1 MFNGLWSLATSGLQD
16 LCCASQRG
24 HRDRSGPLFPEAQ
37 GVGEWTLHPDV
48 YRCSSQTVSVGSS
61 RAVRPRVSF
70 VGDVPELSEKEK
82 TVDTDSTSDE
92 DGADS
97 WFSASTPAFAWLSTA
112 WGSAAFVESESSASE
127 DEQQGS
133 LTARS
138 DTIADRP
145 RGAPRRAAS
154 AAESLCSDHDDEEAL
169 HTESYPSPSDV
180 RSKLRSKTWME
191 GERKNRWDIV
201 RSNLG
206 KALPPAGLRR
216 CKTEGANV
224 DVHRD
229 PTKRAVPTVEDGAA
243 AHSNGLRAEAPSKKR
258 LSTETIQLLTPA
270 ARAIRGEL
278 GKMPTTKV
286 GIRGFFRS
294 FQTRFFAV
302 IVREGNFSLAWWLQ
316 ESDFRIPIQPHGW
329 LELSYIVALRRGDD
343 PLQIVVVHRAEAG
356 HKGKESGGFAEL
368 RLRAATEA
376 RRAKWV
382 AQMGRLC
389 EQVHEA
395 MEDT

>member
-1 MFNGLWSLATSGLQD
+1 MLDGLWSLATSGLQD

-24 HRDRSGPLFPEAQ
+24 HRDRSGPLFPVAQ
-37 GVGEWTLHPDV
+37 GVGEWTLHPDL
-48 YRCSSQTVSVGSS
+48 YRCSTQTVSAGSA
-61 RAVRPRVSF
+61 RAARPRVSF
-70 VGDVPELSEKEK
+70 LGDVPELSEKEEV
-82 TVDTDSTSDE
+82 VDTDSTSDE
-92 DGADS
+92 DGLDS
-97 WFSASTPAFAWLSTA
+97 WFSASTPAFAWLSSA
-112 WGSAAFVESESSASE
+112 WGSAAFVESDSSASE

-138 DTIADRP
+138 DTTADRA
-145 RGAPRRAAS
+145 RGAPRRCAS
-154 AAESLCSDHDDEEAL
+154 AAESLGSDHEEEEAS
-169 HTESYPSPSDV
+169 HVASHNIPSDG
-180 RSKLRSKTWME
+180 RSTLRARTWME
-191 GERKNRWDIV
+191 GDRKNRWDVV

-216 CKTEGANV
+216 CKTEGARSEV
-224 DVHRD
+224 DRG
-229 PTKRAVPTVEDGAA
+229 PAKRAPLPAA
-243 AHSNGLRAEAPSKKR
+243 EGPAHSNDLSRAEAPTKKR
-258 LSTETIQLLTPA
+258 LSSETIQRLTPA

-278 GKMPTTKV
+278 GKMPTTKA

-316 ESDFRIPIQPHGW
+316 ESDFRVPVQPHGW

-343 PLQIVVVHRAEAG
+343 PLQVVVVHRAEAG

-395 MEDT
+395 MEDN